1 MITPDSHKAKNLL
14 QDCSFTIP
22 KYQRKFAWNKDN
34 AKDFWEDVYFITNEN
49 KASEKDLD
57 FFIGTVLLKKNK
69 KKNSYEIIDGQQR
82 ITTITLFLIA
92 MRQHLKTIN
101 FVPETSKER
110 KYDPSNIQNF
120 LTDDD
125 DNPRVTP
132 SPSIKNV
139 FTKMC
144 SFEWDGEPIYKT
156 DDGKGIKLEWARVSK
171 VYNSFKT
178 NIEKIGKN
186 KNSLIGITETVLNI
200 DFLSLTLD
208 SEEEAYH
215 IFETTNARGL
225 ELSVADLL
233 KNYLFMKIQIDIEDD
248 WDEICR
254 NTSGKGASLV
264 QAIKFFYTSEN
275 GYVTKK
281 QLYRNLKEFRGD
293 NAQKLLDDLKLFSEF
308 YKIYMNPRDFN
319 AFKSWYKNN
328 IYDPRNE
335 EKIYSIYQ
343 SFNALKIFG
352 VTQTAP
358 LIFSFLSKFKE
369 LEMHKVPK
377 YKELPV
383 IFIELLENYHFI
395 NNFICDNV
403 GNEVERDYSDWSK
416 KFFNIKNPAKL
427 CDLISKIT
435 EKLYKDRLVT
445 NGEFVESFIKF
456 EYEDN
461 GNSREAIRYM
471 FNKFNK
477 KFMSKHSNAIIWDPQ
492 DRLTKNKKP
501 AFDIEHWAPRSRPKN
516 DETYAAIWEE
526 SLQPDEVFNNIGNLF
541 AITSEINV
549 DLSNYSPQRKY
560 NEITKAKNIEQYKF
574 FTEIEQFKNDL
585 PNWDDAIVSKRA
597 KKLADDAY
605 KRAWRFRPL

>member
-1 MITPDSHKAKNLL
+1 
-14 QDCSFTIP
+14 
-22 KYQRKFAWNKDN
+22 
-34 AKDFWEDVYFITNEN
+34 
-49 KASEKDLD
+49 
-57 FFIGTVLLKKNK
+57 
-69 KKNSYEIIDGQQR
+69 
-82 ITTITLFLIA
+82 

-585 PNWDDAIVSKRA
+585 PNWDDVIVSKRA